1 MKGILVLEDGSY
13 FEGISIG
20 KTGERIGEVILNT
33 AVVGYQEIMTDPAN
47 AGKILVFTYPLI
59 GNYGV
64 AKKFSESKKCWI
76 EALVIKEESKMYSNW
91 QAEDSFNNFL
101 KKEHLVAISDVDTR
115 TLAVRV
121 RDYGEMLG
129 IVSTLVP
136 LAGKETKIGDLVKK
150 VKDYKKYMKRNFIT
164 NISREITEIK
174 GNASGPKIVM
184 LDLGILNSF
193 VEQLK
198 TLECNLAL
206 LPYNTDAD
214 KILGLNPDGLII
226 SNGPEEDEAISGIVE
241 VVKKLIGK
249 IPLLGIS
256 LGHEI
261 ISLAL
266 GGRLRKLKVGHRGVN
281 YPVKSPSSYKG
292 DITVQNHSFVVDE
305 ESIKGRDDI
314 KITLR
319 NVNDDSIEEMESGSL
334 KFISTQYYPVS
345 PGFGEVHQV
354 FKRFLEMITQRTYH
368 AKVQIHK

>member
-1 MKGILVLEDGSY
+1 MRGILVLEDGSY
-13 FEGISIG
+13 FEGISTG
-20 KTGERIGEVILNT
+20 EAGERIGEVVLNT

-64 AKKFSESKKCWI
+64 AKKFYESRRCWV
-76 EALVIKEESKMYSNW
+76 EALIIKEESKMYSNW

-101 KKEHLVAISDVDTR
+101 KEERLVAISEVDTR
-115 TLAVRV
+115 TLAVKI
-121 RDYGEMLG
+121 RDRGQMVG
-129 IVSTLVP
+129 IVSS
-136 LAGKETKIGDLVKK
+136 KEAKIGNLLKRLKEDKKDIRRDFIRNISVKK
-150 VKDYKKYMKRNFIT
+150 
-164 NISREITEIK
+164 ITEIK
-174 GNASGPKIVM
+174 GNASGPKIVI
-184 LDLGILNSF
+184 LDLGMLNSF

-198 TLECNLAL
+198 TLGCNLTL

-226 SNGPEEDEAISGIVE
+226 SNGPEEDGAISGIVE
-241 VVKKLIGK
+241 VVKKLVGK

-266 GGRLRKLKVGHRGVN
+266 GGRLRKLKLGHRGVN

-314 KITLR
+314 NITLR
-319 NVNDDSIEEMESGSL
+319 NVNDDSIEEMESGPL

-345 PGFGEVHQV
+345 PGFDEINGV
-354 FKRFLEMITQRTYH
+354 FKRFLEMV
-368 AKVQIHK
+368 K